1 MWYDICYFLFER
13 HKYLYVYV
21 LQRNVLKVVGGET
34 GKANGEEVLL
44 EVCRKLFH
52 DNLISSMTWTG
63 KSGDK
68 TKKKI
73 KFKSFSN
80 TRGLMFELVL
90 AADKSFNE
98 KKFEKI
104 LIYKVL
110 KYGYR
115 AKKTTPNES
124 ISELVPIKS
133 IISSSNESTGAEHE
147 LVSNTQQQTI
157 TGPPASHM
165 LPPSHNMVSG
175 PPAAPSAIM
184 NQPTFPHMVTPQY
197 TQYKPYGLGWQNF
210 NGNGNWI

>member
-1 MWYDICYFLFER
+1 MIFVILYLRDISIYM
-13 HKYLYVYV
+13 YV

-44 EVCRKLFH
+44 EVCRKLFD

-68 TKKKI
+68 TKRKI
-73 KFKSFSN
+73 AFKSFAN

-90 AADKSFNE
+90 AADNSFNE

-115 AKKTTPNES
+115 AKKTTSNEK
-124 ISELVPIKS
+124 ISELVSIGPI
-133 IISSSNESTGAEHE
+133 INSSNELTVEKHE
-147 LVSNTQQQTI
+147 LVSNTHQQTI
-157 TGPPASHM
+157 PGPPPSHM
-165 LPPSHNMVSG
+165 LQPSHNMVSG
-175 PPAAPSAIM
+175 PSAAPSPIM
-184 NQPTFPHMVTPQY
+184 NQPTFPHMVAPQY
-197 TQYKPYGLGWQNF
+197 TQYKPYSLGWQNF